1 MNKQVNQQVNQ
12 SSLMQGSLAK
22 KLSHQVMSTPPPT
35 PVRTSLPLTSGFS
48 KTMISVEMPWWRCDE
63 AAVVNTE
70 SMLNKTKAPSP

>member
-22 KLSHQVMSTPPPT
+22 KIVSPSYVAPPP
-35 PVRTSLPLTSGFS
+35 PVRTSLPVTSGFS
-48 KTMISVEMPWWRCDE
+48 KAMISVEMPWWRCDE